1 MDSSRD
7 VDVETRLLPTGN
19 GDIGGG
25 RDREEGEEPST
36 TSYGSLASVRVRI
49 ARIGE
54 LPHGGGAKLSRDG
67 SVHVTDEVR
76 QCPPRASWGPREQ
89 L

>member
-1 MDSSRD
+1 MDSSR
-7 VDVETRLLPTGN
+7 DVETRLLPQGSA
-19 GDIGGG
+19 DIG
-25 RDREEGEEPST
+25 RDREEGEEPAT
-36 TSYGSLASVRVRI
+36 TSYGSIRI

-76 QCPPRASWGPREQ
+76 GCAPRGSWAGGTQSSCCEGC
-89 L
+89 

>member
-1 MDSSRD
+1 MDSSR
-7 VDVETRLLPTGN
+7 DVETRLLPQGN
-19 GDIGGG
+19 ADIG
-25 RDREEGEEPST
+25 RDREEGEEPAT
-36 TSYGSLASVRVRI
+36 TSYGSIRI

-76 QCPPRASWGPREQ
+76 GCAPPWVLDWGDPEQ
-89 L
+89 LL